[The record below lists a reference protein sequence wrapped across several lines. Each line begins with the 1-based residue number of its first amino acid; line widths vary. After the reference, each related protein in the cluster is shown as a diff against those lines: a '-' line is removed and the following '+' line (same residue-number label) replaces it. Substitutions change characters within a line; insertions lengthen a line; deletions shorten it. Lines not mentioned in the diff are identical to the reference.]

1 MALVMSGRILAGL
14 LTLTGE
20 GSCVTTP
27 IALPREA
34 EPLRPETIQAQV
46 ASVAAGIRVRVTERL
61 ANIPLPV
68 DDPSTII
75 SALSGGKHLRA
86 RTVFL
91 IAHAFGAPDP
101 RFATDAAVALE
112 LLHTASLVHDD
123 IIDGSRFRR
132 GQPSL
137 HSAAG
142 EATAI
147 LIADL
152 LIAVSFETA
161 AVLGERAVTPLARAF
176 GQLCRGQLLEP
187 ALEWSDDAAPAIEDY
202 ATLKTGA
209 LFGVAFELGSMA
221 ASCDPESQHRFRRAG
236 EGIGLAFQLS
246 DDLLDVR
253 DDALN
258 LGKDHGADLRNG
270 VPTLPLWTAYRH
282 LVDRGETRSASDPS
296 LRDTL
301 ADEAGSDRTLH
312 STTERICALVEESRA
327 LLPPARQSEA
337 LDLIVRTVLGSLEQF
352 SSTHSESE
360 VP

>member
-1 MALVMSGRILAGL
+1 M
-14 LTLTGE
+14 
-20 GSCVTTP
+20 TTP
-27 IALPREA
+27 IARPRDA
-34 EPLRPETIQAQV
+34 ETFRPEAIDAQV
-46 ASVAAGIRVRVTERL
+46 DSVAASLRARISERL

-68 DDPSTII
+68 DDPSAIVD
-75 SALSGGKHLRA
+75 ALSGGKHLRA
-86 RTVFL
+86 RTVLL
-91 IAHAFGAPDP
+91 IAHAFGAPDL
-101 RFATDAAVALE
+101 RFAADAAVALE

-123 IIDGSRFRR
+123 IIDGSRSRR

-137 HSAAG
+137 HYAAD

-161 AVLGERAVTPLARAF
+161 AVVGERAVTPLARAF

-187 ALEWSDDAAPAIEDY
+187 ALEWSDEARPAIEDY

-209 LFGVAFELGSMA
+209 LFGAAFELGAMA
-221 ASCDPESQHRFRRAG
+221 ASCDTAFQDRFRRAG
-236 EGIGLAFQLS
+236 ERLGLAFQLS

-270 VPTLPLWTAYRH
+270 VPTLPLWSAYRR
-282 LVDRGETRSASDPS
+282 LVDRGETRLAADSS
-296 LRDTL
+296 LRDAL
-301 ADEAGSDRTLH
+301 AEEAGSDRILH
-312 STTERICALVEESRA
+312 ATRERISALVEESRV
-327 LLPPARQSEA
+327 LLPPAKQSQA
-337 LDLIVRTVLGSLEQF
+337 LDLTVRTVLGSLEQF
-352 SSTHSESE
+352 SSTDSESE